1 MMPTI
6 FDNPFRKAAMA
17 SVAGIVLVA
26 AAMNIGSTSLAGLFA
41 VSTGSIAGA
50 ACAIFALVM
59 FVHGLRR
66 GLQAKA
72 PEPAPARRRIG
83 SGVISS
89 AS

>member
-6 FDNPFRKAAMA
+6 FDNPYRKAAMA
-17 SVAGIVLVA
+17 TVAGIVLVA
-26 AAMNIGSTSLAGLFA
+26 AAMNVGSTSLAGLFA
-41 VSTGSIAGA
+41 VSTGSLAGV

-66 GLQAKA
+66 GLRAKA
-72 PEPAPARRRIG
+72 PEPAPAPRRIG
-83 SGVISS
+83 SGVTSS